1 MEFDSIEA
9 AIAALRKGL
18 PVLIFDS
25 EKRENEIDLVYHAS
39 RVDSDVIYELRVAA
53 GGLICYAM
61 PLAIGRKLGLK
72 LATEYFSCFEELR
85 PLTTRRLGYGD
96 EPAFSIWVNHKDV
109 RTGISD
115 SDRALT
121 IRELHK
127 VVVMVMKSEEIEA
140 KRYFQENF
148 VVPGHI
154 PILLGRRISLRR
166 GHTEL
171 SLHLAALAG
180 LEPSIVLAEMLS
192 RGRSATLEEA
202 HRYAKERGYPLISS
216 EQIVLEVSRYG
227 EDLCRRYY
235 LC

>member
-9 AIAALRKGL
+9 AIAALRRGL

-25 EKRENEIDLVYHAS
+25 EKRENEVDLVYHAS
-39 RVDSDVIYELRVAA
+39 RVDSDAVYELRVFA

-61 PLAIGRKLGLK
+61 PLAIGRRLGLR
-72 LATEYFSCFEELR
+72 LATEYLSQFEELR
-85 PLTTRRLGYGD
+85 PLTIKRLGYGD

-121 IRELHK
+121 IRELHR
-127 VVVMVMKSEEIEA
+127 VVVMVMKGKDDEA
-140 KRYFQENF
+140 RRYFRENF
-148 VVPGHI
+148 VAPGHV

-171 SLHLAALAG
+171 SLHLAILAG
-180 LEPSIVLAEMLS
+180 LEPSTVLAEMLS
-192 RGRSATLEEA
+192 KGRSATLEEA
-202 HRYAKERGYPLISS
+202 QRFAKERGYPLISS
-216 EQIVLEVSRYG
+216 EQIVLEVSKYG

>member
-1 MEFDSIEA
+1 MEFDSVED
-9 AIAALRKGL
+9 AIAALRRGV

-25 EKRENEIDLVYHAS
+25 ESRENEVDMVFHAS

-61 PLAIGRKLGLK
+61 PLAVGRVLGLR
-72 LATEYFSCFEELR
+72 LATEYLSHFDELR
-85 PLTTRRLGYGD
+85 PLTSRRLGYGD

-121 IRELHK
+121 IRELHR
-127 VVVMVMKSEEIEA
+127 VTSMVLSGHPERA
-140 KRYFQENF
+140 RAYFSENF
-148 VVPGHI
+148 VAPGHV
-154 PILLGRRISLRR
+154 PILLGRSLSQRQ

-171 SLHLAALAG
+171 ALHLAALAG
-180 LEPSIVLAEMLS
+180 LEPSVTLAEMLS
-192 RGRSATLEEA
+192 RERSATLDEA
-202 HRYAKERGYPLISS
+202 RRFAKERGYPLISS
-216 EQIVLEVSRYG
+216 RQIVLEVSRHG
-227 EDLCRRYY
+227 EDLCRRYH